1 MQLYLEGELSKNKN
15 PENSK
20 PKNMI
25 KEMSPHGE
33 NMIEAI
39 SASWCVQSPS
49 DMRSVWDDSP
59 RLLVTKWALPK

>member
-25 KEMSPHGE
+25 EEMSPHGE

-39 SASWCVQSPS
+39 SANWCVQSPS
-49 DMRSVWDDSP
+49 DM
-59 RLLVTKWALPK
+59 

>member
-1 MQLYLEGELSKNKN
+1 MYLYLEGELSKNKN

-25 KEMSPHGE
+25 EEMSTHGE

-39 SASWCVQSPS
+39 SASWCV
-49 DMRSVWDDSP
+49 
-59 RLLVTKWALPK
+59 